1 MNDPTASPLPEV
13 RILGPVSVTAA
24 GPLDPTHRHRLAE
37 LGAYL
42 ALTPPAGACAA
53 AVDAAIWPGPR
64 PAMNTRNAA
73 LSRLRR
79 WWGQDETGEPYV
91 ERHTYRVRAW
101 SDWGQVCA
109 LTGYQGGVAALE
121 EASTADL
128 TAALHLVQG
137 RPFAGAQWRRY
148 AWADRLRVDVEY
160 LLDRIAGELLDREGE
175 RSYPGQLALT
185 VRAVAVP
192 WATAS

>member
-1 MNDPTASPLPEV
+1 MSDPTAYPLPEV

-24 GPLDPTHRHRLAE
+24 GPVDPTHRHRLAE

-42 ALTPPAGACAA
+42 ALTAPAGRTAA

-64 PAMNTRNAA
+64 PAMNTRHAA

-79 WWGQDETGEPYV
+79 WWGHDESGEAYV
-91 ERHTYRVRAW
+91 ERHSYAVRAW

-109 LTGYQGGVAALE
+109 LAGYQGGVAALE

-148 AWADRLRVDVEY
+148 GWADRLRVDVEY
-160 LLDRIAGELLDREGE
+160 LLDQIAGELIDREGE
-175 RSYPGQLALT
+175 RSHPGRLALA
-185 VRAVAVP
+185 VRSVAVP
-192 WATAS
+192 WASAS

>member
-1 MNDPTASPLPEV
+1 MNDPTACPLPEV
-13 RILGPVSVTAA
+13 RILGPVIVSAA
-24 GPLDPTHRHRLAE
+24 GAVDPTHRHRLAE

-42 ALTPPAGACAA
+42 ALTPSAGQSAA

-64 PAMNTRNAA
+64 PAMNTRHAA

-79 WWGQDETGEPYV
+79 WWGTDEAGEPYV
-91 ERHTYRVRAW
+91 QRHTYRVRAW

-137 RPFAGAQWRRY
+137 CPFAGAQWRRY
-148 AWADRLRVDVEY
+148 GWADRLRVDVEY
-160 LLDRIAGELLDREGE
+160 LLDRIAGELIEREGE
-175 RSYPGQLALT
+175 RSYPGRLAVA
-185 VRAVAVP
+185 VRSVAVP
-192 WATAS
+192 WASAS